1 MICEEDPAV
10 GLQVPQVDRVDG
22 VKVVYRLLQVDQ
34 VNILVQLTFM
44 QQVQVEIQPLV
55 TIN

>member
-44 QQVQVEIQPLV
+44 QQVQVEI
-55 TIN
+55 

>member
-1 MICEEDPAV
+1 VICEEDPAV